1 MSESIR
7 NFIADRRSE
16 LAEIMGDEH
25 EAEFELRLMLAHVL
39 KVSKISFFDMNSEL
53 HDSDLK
59 SLSSMIMRRL
69 NHEPLQ
75 YILGE
80 WEFMGQRFYVDEN
93 VLIPRQ
99 DTETLAEIAE
109 TIINK
114 RGFKSLLDI
123 CTGSGCIGISVA
135 KRTGIAAAL
144 SDISVSALKT
154 AKRNALLNDVSCA
167 IVKSDLFRE
176 IDGRFDVITANPPYI
191 ESSVCNSLQPEVQFE
206 PRIALDGG
214 DDGLK
219 YYHRIREDFA
229 AHLTP
234 NGILIME
241 IGYNQG
247 KSVPALFEGLG
258 RVNVYKDLCGNERV
272 VTVEMRME

>member
-7 NFIADRRSE
+7 DFIVSRRSE
-16 LAEIMGDEH
+16 LSKILGDEH
-25 EAEFELRLMLAHVL
+25 EAEFELRQMLAHVL
-39 KVSKISFFDMNSEL
+39 KVLKINFFDMNSEL

-59 SLSSMIMRRL
+59 RLDSMVMRRL

-80 WEFMGQRFYVDEN
+80 WEFMGQRFYVNEN

-99 DTETLAEIAE
+99 DTETLVEIAE
-109 TIINK
+109 AIIKK
-114 RGFKSLLDI
+114 RGFRSLLDI

-135 KRTGIAAAL
+135 KRTGIAATL
-144 SDISVSALKT
+144 SDISVSALEI
-154 AKRNALLNDVSCA
+154 AGRNALLNDVSCI
-167 IVKSDLFRE
+167 IVKSDIFGG
-176 IDGRFDVITANPPYI
+176 IDGYFDVITANPPYI
-191 ESSVCNSLQPEVQFE
+191 ESSICNSLQPEVQFE
-206 PRIALDGG
+206 PHIALDGG

-219 YYHRIREDFA
+219 YYRKIRKEFA
-229 AHLTP
+229 EHLTP

-247 KSVPALFEGLG
+247 QSVPALFEGFG
-258 RVNVYKDLCGNERV
+258 RVNVYKDLCGNDRV
-272 VTVEMRME
+272 VTVELEIE

>member
-7 NFIADRRSE
+7 SFIVSRRSE
-16 LAEIMGDEH
+16 LAESLGDEH
-25 EAEFELRLMLAHVL
+25 GAEFELRLMLAHVL

-59 SLSSMIMRRL
+59 CLNSMVMRRL
-69 NHEPLQ
+69 AHEPLQ

-80 WEFMGQRFYVDEN
+80 WEFMGQRFYVNEN

-99 DTETLAEIAE
+99 DTETLVEIAE
-109 TIINK
+109 STINK
-114 RGFKSLLDI
+114 YGFRSLLDI

-135 KRTGIAAAL
+135 KRTGIAATL

-154 AKRNALLNDVSCA
+154 AERNALLNDVPFA
-167 IVKSDLFRE
+167 IVKSDMFRD
-176 IDGRFDVITANPPYI
+176 IVGRFDVITANPPYI
-191 ESSVCNSLQPEVQFE
+191 ESSICNSLQKEVQFE

-219 YYHRIREDFA
+219 YYRIIRKDFMT
-229 AHLTP
+229 HLMP

-247 KSVPALFEGLG
+247 ESVPALFADLG
-258 RVNVYKDLCGNERV
+258 EVNVYKDLCGNDRV
-272 VTVEMRME
+272 VTVKLKTE